1 MAKWGEGD
9 PRWIVEERAD
19 ATNVNNWHWTE
30 KNATPW
36 SKDKLKSLLE
46 GLRMEDDDYHC
57 EITEVS
63 KIEGEASANNRKAKL
78 FFFYEWELKAAWK
91 GWAKN
96 GEYADKQFKGTIEIP
111 NLSEEHKPQDVD
123 INVTVTGD
131 SDAAYSVKEFVRMR
145 GVDKIRE
152 QLGRYIAD
160 LKIEF
165 SQGMILPTK
174 DSAADLPKLD
184 PENSKKIP
192 DVKTAL
198 SAPVSSRGS
207 QQSIG
212 VKIQCK
218 NLSTTE
224 EFKCSVDEL
233 YRALTDK
240 EMVRAFTQNMAQ
252 MDAEKGGRFSLFNG
266 NVTGEFTEL
275 VTSKTIG
282 MRWRFKTWPDEH
294 YSNVTIELTQKDD
307 GTELRLTQT
316 GIPTAEYD
324 RTKEGWLNYYWK
336 SIKQTFGYGAFI
348 Y

>member
-46 GLRMEDDDYHC
+46 GLVMEDDKYRC
-57 EITEVS
+57 QIMEVS
-63 KIEGEASANNRKAKL
+63 KVDGEASANNRKAKL
-78 FFFYEWELKAAWK
+78 FFFYEWELKANWT
-91 GWAKN
+91 GSVKN
-96 GEYADKQFKGTIEIP
+96 GESADKQLKGGIEIP

-131 SDAAYSVKEFVRMR
+131 SDAAYAVKEFVRTQ
-145 GVDKIRE
+145 GIHKIRE

-160 LKIEF
+160 LKREF
-165 SQGMILPTK
+165 SQGMILPAK
-174 DSAADLPKLD
+174 DSAADLTKLD
-184 PENSKKIP
+184 QENVKK
-192 DVKTAL
+192 T
-198 SAPVSSRGS
+198 SAAKNVLATPVSSKRCD
-207 QQSIG
+207 QPLG
-212 VKIQCK
+212 VKINCK
-218 NLSTTE
+218 SLTETE

-233 YRALTDK
+233 FRALTNK
-240 EMVRAFTQNMAQ
+240 EMVRAFTQSMAE
-252 MDAEKGGRFSLFNG
+252 MEAVKGGRFSLFNG
-266 NVTGEFTEL
+266 NVTGEFTHLITNRKVE
-275 VTSKTIG
+275 

-294 YSNVTIELTQKDD
+294 YSIVSIELMQKDD
-307 GTELRLTQT
+307 GTELRLSQT
-316 GIPTAEYD
+316 GIPASEYE
-324 RTKEGWLNYYWK
+324 RTREGWHNYYWK